1 MHYRPRPH
9 TQSHGPPGTVPFP
22 TVPRFQPLMLNFRP
36 SLGQL
41 PTLGLTGLLL
51 ALVVSGTGCRLT
63 KVDPDLTPLTDN
75 LAERLRSQVHTVVN
89 RTGGEELEP
98 ELDAV
103 ADDKPTTDQ
112 LANGP
117 IIQGAGFSR
126 SPLATDPPSDD
137 LMGVP
142 GRLALPDLGNVPDMA
157 RRLIAPLPPLWT
169 GGVPP
174 NPATQSLVDSALNQ
188 LIDTAHAQVNE
199 LGPGTTPEQNQSYV
213 RNQVSL
219 RLLSL
224 IGDRP
229 QDALEPIPGID
240 NTQKEFLQKLLWAQV
255 NYFDTTTMPE
265 PGQRAT
271 TTIEQLDDAIR
282 SLQPRA
288 DLKLRHLALCRQI
301 QTFGDYEPFEKN
313 AFSPGQG
320 VLLYVEVENFTS
332 RPTDDGRH
340 ETLLKSMIT
349 IREVSGDGQ
358 IVHEI
363 PVGVTPDICRTTRR
377 DYFHNYEFKF
387 PRTLALGQ
395 YVLRLTVTDLHG
407 NKMASESLKFVLR

>member
-9 TQSHGPPGTVPFP
+9 TQSPGPPVTVPFP
-22 TVPRFQPLMLNFRP
+22 TVLRFQPLMLNFRP
-36 SLGQL
+36 LLRQL
-41 PTLGLTGLLL
+41 PASGLIGLLL
-51 ALVVSGTGCRLT
+51 ALGVTGTGCRLT
-63 KVDPDLTPLTDN
+63 KVNSDLTPLTDN
-75 LAERLRSQVHTVVN
+75 LAERLRGQVNTVLN
-89 RTGGEELEP
+89 RTGDLEP
-98 ELDAV
+98 ESEPDAV
-103 ADDKPTTDQ
+103 ADGEPTTDQ
-112 LANGP
+112 FADGP
-117 IIQGAGFSR
+117 TIQGAGFSR
-126 SPLATDPPSDD
+126 SPLVTNTPDND

-142 GRLALPDLGNVPDMA
+142 GRLALPNIGNVPDMA

-174 NPATQSLVDSALNQ
+174 DAATQSQVDSALNQ

-199 LGPGTTPEQNQSYV
+199 LGAGTTPEQNQSYV

-255 NYFDTTTMPE
+255 NYFDTANMPE

-349 IREVSGDGQ
+349 IREAAGEGK

-363 PVGVTPDICRTTRR
+363 PVGVTPDICRTMRR

-387 PRTLALGQ
+387 PRTLALGK

-407 NKMASESLKFVLR
+407 NKKASESLKFVLR